1 MPHCEETLH
10 LTAMPHHL
18 DVAVI
23 SYKFSELRQQGDH
36 DHIVELDPVAVTE
49 LDFKRLFY
57 YTHHNHNA
65 FCINKQY
72 PPGKES
78 LFNELVSF
86 SCQSVDR
93 KLFSLSDEILDNIEM
108 DLGIS
113 RHMLSTCSLINI
125 TKELNT
131 IRTLRDLPTANVT
144 CSLKWSDIVE
154 TLRSRFRDAED
165 FETSYYD
172 GNYGGLLPK
181 GTVTYK
187 LDNVLQTP
195 VFYENNTTDDSVEIG
210 QPRPY
215 KLVGEAKLKVYLT
228 SEEEATIVKVITP
241 YTMPDTV
248 PVVLSISVIFITPNE
263 GVAPTVIK
271 FNYATDVTIK
281 VPTKCATSAG
291 C

>member
-113 RHMLSTCSLINI
+113 RHMLSTCSLINL
-125 TKELNT
+125 TKELNC

-154 TLRSRFRDAED
+154 TLRSRFRDNED
-165 FETSYYD
+165 HWKAFYD
-172 GNYGGLLPK
+172 GNYEETADTTDGL
-181 GTVTYK
+181 VTYK
-187 LDNVLQTP
+187 LSATDTTP
-195 VFYENNTTDDSVEIG
+195 VLYDTVNPAEGTSIG

-215 KLVGEAKLKVYLT
+215 YLAGNAKVYLT
-228 SEEEATIVKVITP
+228 EEQATKVVKVVTAYKI
-241 YTMPDTV
+241 PDEV

-263 GVAPTVIK
+263 GVSPTVVK
-271 FNYATDVTIK
+271 FNYATSVSIK
-281 VPTKCATSAG
+281 VTEKH
-291 C
+291 

>member
-1 MPHCEETLH
+1 MPHNAETLH

-36 DHIVELDPVAVTE
+36 DHIVELDPVAISE

-72 PPGKES
+72 PPGKEA
-78 LFNELVSF
+78 LFNEFVSF
-86 SCQSVDR
+86 SCQSVCR

-113 RHMLSTCSLINI
+113 RHMLSTCSLINL
-125 TKELNT
+125 TKELNC

-154 TLRSRFRDAED
+154 TLRSRFRDNED
-165 FETSYYD
+165 HWKAFYD
-172 GNYGGLLPK
+172 GNYGETASEIDGI
-181 GTVTYK
+181 VTYK
-187 LDNVLQTP
+187 FSATDSRP
-195 VFYENNTTDDSVEIG
+195 VMYDTANPNEGTSIG

-215 KLVGEAKLKVYLT
+215 VKNSDDEKVYLT
-228 SEEEATIVKVITP
+228 TSEALSVVKIVTP
-241 YTMPDTV
+241 YEMPDEV

-263 GVAPTVIK
+263 GVSPTVVK
-271 FNYATDVTIK
+271 FNYATSVSIK
-281 VPTKCATSAG
+281 VSEKC
-291 C
+291 

>member
-1 MPHCEETLH
+1 MPHNAETLH

-36 DHIVELDPVAVTE
+36 DHIVELDPVAISE

-65 FCINKQY
+65 FCVNKQY
-72 PPGKES
+72 PPGKEA
-78 LFNELVSF
+78 LFNEFVSF
-86 SCQSVDR
+86 SCQSVCR

-113 RHMLSTCSLINI
+113 RHMLSTCSLINL
-125 TKELNT
+125 TKELNC

-154 TLRSRFRDAED
+154 TLRSRFRDNED
-165 FETSYYD
+165 HWKAFYD
-172 GNYGGLLPK
+172 GNYAETASTTDGV
-181 GTVTYK
+181 VTYK
-187 LDNVLQTP
+187 LSDIDSTP
-195 VFYENNTTDDSVEIG
+195 VMYDTANPSEGISIG
-210 QPRPY
+210 QPRAY
-215 KLVGEAKLKVYLT
+215 YLAGNAKVYLT
-228 SEEEATIVKVITP
+228 EEQATKVVRVFTE
-241 YTMPDTV
+241 YTMPDEV

-263 GVAPTVIK
+263 GVSPTVVK
-271 FNYATDVTIK
+271 FNYATSVNIK
-281 VPTKCATSAG
+281 VAEKC
-291 C
+291 

>member
-1 MPHCEETLH
+1 MPHNAETLH

-36 DHIVELDPVAVTE
+36 DHIVELDPVAISE

-65 FCINKQY
+65 FCVNKQY

-78 LFNELVSF
+78 LFNEFVSF
-86 SCQSVDR
+86 SCQSVCR

-113 RHMLSTCSLINI
+113 RHMLSTCSLINL

-154 TLRSRFRDAED
+154 TLRSRFRDNED
-165 FETSYYD
+165 HWNAFYD
-172 GNYGGLLPK
+172 GNFAETASTTDGI
-181 GTVTYK
+181 VTYK
-187 LDNVLQTP
+187 LSD
-195 VFYENNTTDDSVEIG
+195 TDSTVVMYDTVNPNEGISIG

-215 KLVGEAKLKVYLT
+215 YLAGNAKVYLT
-228 SEEEATIVKVITP
+228 EEQATKVVRVVSEYE
-241 YTMPDTV
+241 MPDEV

-263 GVAPTVIK
+263 GVSPTVVK
-271 FNYATDVTIK
+271 FNYATSVSIK
-281 VPTKCATSAG
+281 VAEKC
-291 C
+291 